1 MISPNCEFNWK
12 KKNDITT
19 FENKRNR
26 RSTVTSCDLEV
37 GVALAHELFVLLARL
52 LPLDLQLLFELCSLV
67 NETHAALSE

>member
-1 MISPNCEFNWK
+1 M
-12 KKNDITT
+12 
-19 FENKRNR
+19 
-26 RSTVTSCDLEV
+26 TSCDLEV